1 MATLSGTIEAD
12 VPLAF
17 ADREWNEFVRRS
29 LSGSYPAAYNDVA
42 SSIADIDP
50 DDGVVKFEQGDQ
62 TVKVTVELDYTPRGS
77 SDPGMKTDEAQRRL
91 DEGLEEYRRFVLRRC
106 DQVHCRAA

>member
-29 LSGSYPAAYNDVA
+29 LSGSSSTASRGLA

-50 DDGVVKFEQGDQ
+50 DDGVVKFEQKDRQ
-62 TVKVTVELDYTPRGS
+62 VRVTVELDYTPHGQ
-77 SDPGMKTDEAQRRL
+77 PGMQTNEAQQRL
-91 DEGLEEYRRFVLRRC
+91 DEGMEEYRRFVLHRC
-106 DQVHCRAA
+106 EQVHCRAA

>member
-29 LSGSYPAAYNDVA
+29 LSGSYPAGSGDLA
-42 SSIADIDP
+42 SSVADIDP
-50 DDGVVKFEQGDQ
+50 DDGVVKFEKKDRQ
-62 TVKVTVELDYTPRGS
+62 VRVTLEMDFTPHGKS
-77 SDPGMKTDEAQRRL
+77 GLQPDEAQRRL
-91 DEGLEEYRRFVLRRC
+91 DQGMEEYRRFVLRRC
-106 DQVHCRAA
+106 EEMHCRAA